1 MGSYMLEALEA
12 GYLGKVLVTFLI
24 SMVPVVE
31 LRGAIPFG
39 IALGLDPFS
48 TMAAAVIGNLVPTPF
63 IILFIRHIFDW
74 LRRYEKPRAIVE
86 KFEKKAHLKSK
97 NVIKYQT
104 FGLCI
109 FVAIPLPGT
118 GAWTGA
124 LIAAILDMRL
134 KRAMPSLVLG
144 VLIAAVIVTCLTCGV
159 AAALF

>member
-1 MGSYMLEALEA
+1 MLATLEAD
-12 GYLGKVLVTFLI
+12 YIGKVLLTFLM

-31 LRGAIPFG
+31 LRGGIPFG
-39 IALGLDPFS
+39 TALGLDPVS
-48 TMAAAVIGNLVPTPF
+48 TAVAAILGNLLPVPF

-74 LRRYEKPRAIVE
+74 LRKYDRPRALVE

-104 FGLCI
+104 FGLCL
-109 FVAIPLPGT
+109 FVALPLPGT

-134 KRAMPSLVLG
+134 KRAMPSMILG
-144 VLIAAVIVTCLTCGV
+144 VLIAATLVTCITRGV
-159 AAALF
+159 VAALF

>member
-1 MGSYMLEALEA
+1 MLATLEADYI
-12 GYLGKVLVTFLI
+12 GRVLLTFLV

-31 LRGAIPFG
+31 LRGGIPFG
-39 IALGLDPFS
+39 TALGLDPVS
-48 TMAAAVIGNLVPTPF
+48 AAVAAILGNLVPVPF

-74 LRRYEKPRAIVE
+74 MRRYEKPRALVE

-104 FGLCI
+104 FGLCL
-109 FVAIPLPGT
+109 FVALPLPGT

-134 KRAMPSLVLG
+134 KRAMPSIILG
-144 VLIAAVIVTCLTCGV
+144 VIIAATIVTCVTRGV
-159 AAALF
+159 VAALF

>member
-1 MGSYMLEALEA
+1 MLATLEADYI
-12 GYLGKVLVTFLI
+12 GRVLLTFLV

-31 LRGAIPFG
+31 LRGGIPFG
-39 IALGLDPFS
+39 TALGLDPVS
-48 TMAAAVIGNLVPTPF
+48 TAVAAILGNLVPVPF

-74 LRRYEKPRAIVE
+74 LRRYDKPRALVE

-104 FGLCI
+104 FGLCL
-109 FVAIPLPGT
+109 FVALPLPGT

-134 KRAMPSLVLG
+134 KRAMPSIILG
-144 VLIAAVIVTCLTCGV
+144 VIIAAIIVTCVTRGV
-159 AAALF
+159 VAALF

>member
-1 MGSYMLEALEA
+1 MLATLEADYI
-12 GYLGKVLVTFLI
+12 GRVLLTFLV

-31 LRGAIPFG
+31 LRGGIPFG
-39 IALGLDPFS
+39 TALGLDPVS
-48 TMAAAVIGNLVPTPF
+48 TAVAAILGNLVPVPF

-74 LRRYEKPRAIVE
+74 LRRYEKPRTLVE

-104 FGLCI
+104 FGLCL
-109 FVAIPLPGT
+109 FVALPLPGT

-134 KRAMPSLVLG
+134 KRAMPSIILG
-144 VLIAAVIVTCLTCGV
+144 VIIAATIVTCVTRGV
-159 AAALF
+159 VAALF

>member
-1 MGSYMLEALEA
+1 MLATLEADYI
-12 GYLGKVLVTFLI
+12 GRVLLTFLV

-31 LRGAIPFG
+31 LRGGIPFG
-39 IALGLDPFS
+39 TALGLDPVS
-48 TMAAAVIGNLVPTPF
+48 AAVASILGNLVPVPF

-74 LRRYEKPRAIVE
+74 LRRYDKPRTLVE

-104 FGLCI
+104 FGLCL
-109 FVAIPLPGT
+109 FVALPLPGT

-134 KRAMPSLVLG
+134 KRAMPSIILG
-144 VLIAAVIVTCLTCGV
+144 VIIAATIVTCVTRGV
-159 AAALF
+159 VAALF

>member
-1 MGSYMLEALEA
+1 MLATLEADYI
-12 GYLGKVLVTFLI
+12 GRVLLTFLV

-31 LRGAIPFG
+31 LRGGIPFG
-39 IALGLDPFS
+39 TALGLDPVS
-48 TMAAAVIGNLVPTPF
+48 TAVAAILGNLVPVPF

-74 LRRYEKPRAIVE
+74 LRRYDKPRALVE

-104 FGLCI
+104 FGLCL
-109 FVAIPLPGT
+109 FVALPLPGT

-134 KRAMPSLVLG
+134 KRAMPSIILG
-144 VLIAAVIVTCLTCGV
+144 VIIAATIVTCVTRGV
-159 AAALF
+159 VAALF

>member
-1 MGSYMLEALEA
+1 MLATLEAD
-12 GYLGKVLVTFLI
+12 YIGKVLLTFLV

-31 LRGAIPFG
+31 LRGGIPFG
-39 IALGLDPFS
+39 TALGLDPVS
-48 TMAAAVIGNLVPTPF
+48 AAVAAILGNLVPVPF

-74 LRRYEKPRAIVE
+74 LRRYDKPRALVE

-104 FGLCI
+104 FGLCL
-109 FVAIPLPGT
+109 FVALPLPGT

-134 KRAMPSLVLG
+134 KRAMPSIILG
-144 VLIAAVIVTCLTCGV
+144 VIIAATIVTCVTRGV
-159 AAALF
+159 VAALF

>member
-1 MGSYMLEALEA
+1 MLATLEADYI
-12 GYLGKVLVTFLI
+12 GRVLLTFLV

-31 LRGAIPFG
+31 LRGGIPFG
-39 IALGLDPFS
+39 TALGLDPVS
-48 TMAAAVIGNLVPTPF
+48 AAVAAILGNLVPVPF

-74 LRRYEKPRAIVE
+74 LRRYDKPRALVE

-104 FGLCI
+104 FGLCL
-109 FVAIPLPGT
+109 FVALPLPGT

-134 KRAMPSLVLG
+134 KRAMPSIILG
-144 VLIAAVIVTCLTCGV
+144 VIIAATIVTCVTRGV
-159 AAALF
+159 VAALF